1 MDDNGRQRYTYDGG
15 QPRYDG
21 GAGPSRY
28 SYDAGPGQVK
38 VKGPSPKLVI
48 GIVTAVVLAIA
59 AVVGVFLLWLNSK
72 TPVTVEEF
80 TAVAEDHGFTVRAME
95 RDELESPGYYQ
106 AAVAGFDSRDGCEI
120 DFCQMRNMGAARW
133 LFDQMGAEIDA
144 MARGKEARYVDI
156 NMMRYESYAVTTSE
170 MYYYV
175 AYIEDTVV
183 IASGSKGCKDEI
195 RSIVKELGY

>member
-15 QPRYDG
+15 QPRYDYG
-21 GAGPSRY
+21 TGPSRY
-28 SYDAGPGQVK
+28 SYDTGPGQAE

-48 GIVTAVVLAIA
+48 GIVIAVVLVIA
-59 AVVGVFLLWLNSK
+59 AVVGAFLLWLNSK

-80 TAVAEDHGFTVRAME
+80 TAVAEDHGFTVTAMD

-106 AAVAGFDSRDGCEI
+106 NAVSGFDLQDGCEI
-120 DFCQMRNMGAARW
+120 DFCQMRNMGAAQW
-133 LFDQMGAEIDA
+133 LFDRMRAEVDA
-144 MARGKEARYVDI
+144 LDGGKGSQHVNI
-156 NMMRYESYAVTTSE
+156 NMMRYKSYAVTTSG

-183 IASGSKGCKDEI
+183 IASGSESCKDEI
-195 RSIVKELGY
+195 RSIIKELGY